1 MDIERD
7 KVADRDDSVGTVADE
22 LEFTPLATP
31 DDTQTDEK
39 ITIVGMIAC
48 R

>member
-1 MDIERD
+1 MDIKRD
-7 KVADRDDSVGTVADE
+7 SVADRDDSVGAVADE

-31 DDTQTDEK
+31 DDTETDEK
-39 ITIVGMIAC
+39 ITIVGINAC